1 MFLEECK
8 YSVKEKKK
16 KKKYIKDDLWNFS
29 CDDNSNSEKSNKE
42 TYDEVKIA
50 QLNWHA
56 CKKEQI

>member
-1 MFLEECK
+1 MLK
-8 YSVKEKKK
+8 KKK